1 MDPNWGEKDIKMCS
15 TNYAKQLLE
24 LFIMKSSKENEKNNV
39 WDIFYVKILLREGLK
54 KMGGKWMDL
63 SNYQLSTIYIYL
75 TPASHVEGRIRPFND
90 MLKIILIFKTSI

>member
-15 TNYAKQLLE
+15 TNYAKQLFRVTVE

-63 SNYQLSTIYIYL
+63 SNYQLSTINYIY
-75 TPASHVEGRIRPFND
+75 I
-90 MLKIILIFKTSI
+90 